1 MIECSKRSDLDKD
14 ISFHRIPSV
23 TKYYGE
29 REYELWKKRQ
39 DGYLA
44 AISRQDIEG
53 HLLENYR
60 ICSRHFFCGEPA
72 GLYNVDNIV
81 WLPTL
86 HPGHLKKNVDQSVV
100 LDRWERAILLQ
111 IKDIIADEVVLETT
125 ELVIKEEVH
134 AIANKRLNS
143 SKNFCHL
150 LNNGQM
156 KLQD

>member
-1 MIECSKRSDLDKD
+1 
-14 ISFHRIPSV
+14 
-23 TKYYGE
+23 
-29 REYELWKKRQ
+29 
-39 DGYLA
+39 
-44 AISRQDIEG
+44 
-53 HLLENYR
+53 
-60 ICSRHFFCGEPA
+60 
-72 GLYNVDNIV
+72 
-81 WLPTL
+81 
-86 HPGHLKKNVDQSVV
+86 VDQSVV